1 LFGVAYRMLGSVAD
15 AEDVVQEAW
24 LRWAAVDIDRV
35 SDPAAFL
42 VKTVTRLALDRLRRV
57 TARRETYLGPWL
69 PEPIL
74 TEPGPADDAE
84 RTAMVS
90 MAMLVVLETL
100 SPLERT
106 VFVLHEAF
114 AYSYEEIAEIL
125 GRTPA
130 AVRQLAH
137 RAREHVQARRPR
149 FETDRVTRGRVTK
162 QFLQVCLDGDVSAL
176 LNLLAPDVTL
186 WSDSGGKARAP
197 LRPIHG
203 RDKVARF
210 LIAVAAEAQPPGS
223 DVRIVELNGGPAAV
237 LLGPTGP
244 TSVAV
249 LDLGLD
255 DHRITDIHLVANP
268 DKLRGLSVQPA
279 ATTC

>member
-1 LFGVAYRMLGSVAD
+1 MNS
-15 AEDVVQEAW
+15 
-24 LRWAAVDIDRV
+24 
-35 SDPAAFL
+35 
-42 VKTVTRLALDRLRRV
+42 
-57 TARRETYLGPWL
+57 
-69 PEPIL
+69 
-74 TEPGPADDAE
+74 
-84 RTAMVS
+84 
-90 MAMLVVLETL
+90 
-100 SPLERT
+100 
-106 VFVLHEAF
+106 
-114 AYSYEEIAEIL
+114 
-125 GRTPA
+125 TP
-130 AVRQLAH
+130 H
-137 RAREHVQARRPR
+137 RPR
-149 FETDRVTRGRVTK
+149 PARLGAGLSAGVSAAMSPAGAESRRMPERFLTDDVIGKGHGGRAACRNRAGGVTRGRVTK

-186 WSDSGGKARAP
+186 RSDSGGKARAP

-223 DVRIVELNGGPAAV
+223 EVRIVELNGGPAAV

-268 DKLRGLSVQPA
+268 DKLRGLSAQPA